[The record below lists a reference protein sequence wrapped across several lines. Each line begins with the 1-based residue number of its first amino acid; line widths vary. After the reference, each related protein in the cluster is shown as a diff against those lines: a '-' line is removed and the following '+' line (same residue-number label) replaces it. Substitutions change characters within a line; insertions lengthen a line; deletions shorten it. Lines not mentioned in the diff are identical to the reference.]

1 MKQYFMIAVFSSLML
16 TACAEKEDNN
26 LPENEISQ
34 EMTSQKHTGTIEE
47 KIDAGG
53 YSYLKLTE
61 NNNSY
66 WIAVPKANFTLGEEI
81 SFSQFMEMKNFKSE
95 TLDRTFESVLFV
107 EDAGVKSVM
116 NMPNPHEQEL
126 SSIQKENVN
135 IQKADGGYSVE
146 ELYSKKNE
154 LVNNQVKVQGKVVKA
169 NLGIMNRNWFH
180 IQDGTGEKGSHD
192 LTIISNDVAKVGD
205 VVIVTGT
212 LIKDKDFG
220 SGYFYPLVLENARL
234 TKK

>member
-1 MKQYFMIAVFSSLML
+1 MKHYLFIAVLSGFLI
-16 TACAEKEDNN
+16 TACADK
-26 LPENEISQ
+26 ENEKPANQDLSTELTTQ
-34 EMTSQKHTGTIEE
+34 NHVATIEE

-53 YSYLKLTE
+53 YSYLKVSE

-66 WIAVPKANFTLGEEI
+66 WIAVPKANFTIGEVI
-81 SFSQFMEMKNFKSE
+81 NFSQFMEMKNFKSE

-107 EDAGVKSVM
+107 EDATTGTNR
-116 NMPNPHEQEL
+116 NMPNPHEIEL

-135 IQKADGGYSVE
+135 IQKADGGYTIE

-154 LVNNQVKVQGKVVKA
+154 LVNKKVNVQGKVVKA

-192 LTIISNDVAKVGD
+192 LTIISEDVAKVGD
-205 VVIVTGT
+205 IILVTGT
-212 LIKDKDFG
+212 LIMDKDFG
-220 SGYFYPLVLENARL
+220 SGYFYPLVLENASL
-234 TKK
+234 TVK